1 MPDQTDGEGE
11 SVSWSLGMEGMDVP
25 DGTVQKDKS
34 QDLNQSSRN
43 GDWESVRLSFCRS
56 FPRNF
61 YGEVDQ
67 IHSKVPQT

>member
-43 GDWESVRLSFCRS
+43 GD
-56 FPRNF
+56 
-61 YGEVDQ
+61 
-67 IHSKVPQT
+67 